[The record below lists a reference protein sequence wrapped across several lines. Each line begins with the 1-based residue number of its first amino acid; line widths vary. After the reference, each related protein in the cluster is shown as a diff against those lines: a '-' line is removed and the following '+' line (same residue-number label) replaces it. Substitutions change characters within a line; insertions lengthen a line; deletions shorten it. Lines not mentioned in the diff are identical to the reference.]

1 MEEDEARS
9 LQWRLPP
16 VCYVRLQQASS
27 QSHRQYCAHT
37 TLLLPTLSGWEEQLE
52 MLEPDA
58 RAGAPVDPEAL
69 VAMKKSFDIVQHVN
83 IHEDIPGLLRVLMRH
98 ASGRRVA
105 RARQKPAWVLPSAPH

>member
-1 MEEDEARS
+1 
-9 LQWRLPP
+9 
-16 VCYVRLQQASS
+16 
-27 QSHRQYCAHT
+27 
-37 TLLLPTLSGWEEQLE
+37 

-58 RAGAPVDPEAL
+58 RAGAPVDPESL

-105 RARQKPAWVLPSAPH
+105 RARACAWCSPDNRRLIDTYLLASSSTAGPMCA